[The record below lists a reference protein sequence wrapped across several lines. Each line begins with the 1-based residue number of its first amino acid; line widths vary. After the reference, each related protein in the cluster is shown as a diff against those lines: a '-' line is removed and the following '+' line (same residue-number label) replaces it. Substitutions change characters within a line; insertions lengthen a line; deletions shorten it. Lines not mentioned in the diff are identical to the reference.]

1 MKRFHLVPGLT
12 LLVIFLLTGQYIV
25 IAPLG
30 IFATAAGVL
39 LHLFSGMRPQEKGTQ
54 SS

>member
-1 MKRFHLVPGLT
+1 MKRLHLLLALT
-12 LLVIFLLTGQYIV
+12 LLVIHTM